1 MLLDE
6 PLYITMVYSGKVV
19 NKYIF
24 QAKMKLDSRFHFAPI
39 NVWLVVN
46 ACDFVNTVDMFYY
59 FFSLPQN
66 QRKKGFTLASCGIQL
81 CRV

>member
-39 NVWLVVN
+39 NV
-46 ACDFVNTVDMFYY
+46 
-59 FFSLPQN
+59 
-66 QRKKGFTLASCGIQL
+66 
-81 CRV
+81 